1 MNSSF
6 FDITK
11 QRCNTVTPIA
21 VQRVWDKK
29 GAGNKT
35 NTQRTQ
41 TIVKQSLSN
50 ISISNGQT
58 QILI

>member
-6 FDITK
+6 FDIAK

-21 VQRVWDKK
+21 VQMVWDKK

-35 NTQRTQ
+35 NTRKSK
-41 TIVKQSLSN
+41 I
-50 ISISNGQT
+50 I
-58 QILI
+58 